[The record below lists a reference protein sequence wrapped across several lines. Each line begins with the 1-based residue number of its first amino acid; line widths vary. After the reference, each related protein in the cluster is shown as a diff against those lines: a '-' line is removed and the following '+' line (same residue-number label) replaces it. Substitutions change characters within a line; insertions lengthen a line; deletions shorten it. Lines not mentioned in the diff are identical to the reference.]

1 MADLKS
7 TSIALLSTTT
17 VSFAADADTLLYTVP
32 TGKRCVLSHA
42 VIVAAGGAGASTT
55 ISIGQTGATADF
67 LAENT
72 LSSLDAA
79 NDVVIVRPIP
89 NTTPLQSKS
98 YAAAALLYATVA
110 SQSGVAANTVM
121 LFGTLYDA

>member
-42 VIVAAGGAGASTT
+42 VIVAAGDAGASTT

>member
-42 VIVAAGGAGASTT
+42 VIVAAGDAGASTK